1 MNKYK
6 LKKCPYCGSDLI
18 FAENIDTVNI
28 HQKLNTSSEEHIIP
42 KSLGN
47 DDLILEKG
55 TICDAC
61 NNYFALNIEKPFLE
75 LESIKLLRSYHLI
88 PSRKDKVPQLDVLFN
103 GDIAKLKYDKH
114 LNSFFLEI
122 NPETANKLSSTSFP
136 RMFFS
141 KGIDIKE
148 LENNYIVSR
157 FLVKI
162 FTEIYLY
169 YELKYIQEDKSIKD
183 DFYLIYDDKMQEL
196 MQYVRYGKI
205 GKIYEYQITQSKE
218 IIPYANDDFVAMI
231 EIFLDDK
238 KETPN
243 GLKFRLFEL
252 EFILYIS

>member
-1 MNKYK
+1 M
-6 LKKCPYCGSDLI
+6 
-18 FAENIDTVNI
+18 
-28 HQKLNTSSEEHIIP
+28 
-42 KSLGN
+42 
-47 DDLILEKG
+47 
-55 TICDAC
+55 
-61 NNYFALNIEKPFLE
+61 
-75 LESIKLLRSYHLI
+75 RSYHLI

-169 YELKYIQEDKSIKD
+169 YELKYIQEDRSIKD

-238 KETPN
+238 KETLN

-252 EFILYIS
+252 EFTLYIS